1 MIAKDVRVSDEN
13 GKALTVRVP
22 VGVFPEGA
30 FKPFDKVEFENLV
43 VSLFD
48 GSTNDD
54 PDQDVLFFSASGI
67 SKATVDNKPQ
77 TTVKPAEAKTK

>member
-1 MIAKDVRVSDEN
+1 M
-13 GKALTVRVP
+13 
-22 VGVFPEGA
+22 
-30 FKPFDKVEFENLV
+30 V

-67 SKATVDNKPQ
+67 SKATAENKPQ